1 MCILNLFKKCPAKKA
16 VESESIKELTMDT
29 KMLKD
34 SIEKKP
40 SAKNS
45 ECTTKCK

>member
-1 MCILNLFKKCPAKKA
+1 MCILKKCATKKNTKA
-16 VESESIKELTMDT
+16 ESVKELTMDT
-29 KMLKD
+29 EMLKD

-40 SAKNS
+40 FAKNS